1 MKNNYLLTIA
11 LLLSLLLAGCGDVVE
26 QNEIAL
32 IFKTVGEPSQRSPE
46 ILNKGDMV
54 DNFSVEMIS
63 ATRAPLETP
72 NIKILRFPK
81 GVQSYEFSGRAS
93 IESRDNEELCVDANG
108 GKVCFDIVVH
118 MFIDESFTDLKERLV
133 EFAKAYQLRQYSGQS
148 DALEKFIAGRFRQIL
163 RQPFMQYA
171 SNKTALDLVRNK
183 SDINQYVLNVL
194 NERFNPLGLR
204 FTLVAISSAIRVNPQ
219 QQERMNAIVI
229 QDVKRR
235 ILELKNEHILPL
247 TKEIAVTRLEGKVSA
262 SKLLN
267 EAKANKIR
275 LIAEAEKQRRKLFI
289 DLIGKEYYVGF
300 ETMLNM
306 VSNLEEGQTQL
317 SIVPRGSQIFIG
329 QPPFPQVPQEPK
341 K

>member
-1 MKNNYLLTIA
+1 MKKLLLILPIILLT
-11 LLLSLLLAGCGDVVE
+11 SCGDVVE

-32 IFKTVGEPSQRSPE
+32 VFKTVGEPSQRDPK
-46 ILNKGDMV
+46 ILNKGDMA
-54 DNFSVEMIS
+54 DNFSVDMIS

-81 GVQSYEFSGRAS
+81 GVQSYEFSGRPS
-93 IESRDNEELCVDANG
+93 IESPNNEELCVDANG

-118 MFIDESFTDLKERLV
+118 MFIDETFPNLKERLI
-133 EFAKAYQLRQYSGQS
+133 ELAKAYQLRKYSGQS

-183 SDINQYVLNVL
+183 TDLNQYVLGVL

-204 FTLVAISSAIRVNPQ
+204 FTLVATSSAIRVNQQ

-235 ILELKNEHILPL
+235 ILKLKNEQILPL
-247 TKEIAVTRLEGKVSA
+247 TKEIASIRLEGKVSA
-262 SKLLN
+262 SKLIN
-267 EAKANKIR
+267 QAKADKIK
-275 LIAEAEKQRRKLFI
+275 LISDSEKQRRKLFI
-289 DLIGKEYYVGF
+289 DLIGKEHYVGF

-306 VSNLEEGQTQL
+306 VNNLEEGQTQL
-317 SIVPRGSQIFIG
+317 SIVPENSQIFMG
-329 QPPFPQVPQEPK
+329 QVPLFIPK
-341 K
+341 ESNKE